1 MTNEELEPT
10 KWKITFEDCN
20 HQAIMSTQE
29 LLNPSK
35 QIHDRSTNSKEDYY
49 LCWDCLGEKKGR
61 RKKVKQ

>member
-20 HQAIMSTQE
+20 HQATMSTQE
-29 LLNPSK
+29 FLNPSK
-35 QIHDRSTNSKEDYY
+35 QIYDRSTKSKDDYY
-49 LCWDCLGEKKGR
+49 LCWDCLAEKKGR

>member
-1 MTNEELEPT
+1 MTNGELEPT